1 MQIVCLGLLLF
12 CLTWAE
18 PTVQPQAEKTKQD
31 CVEEQRITYKGHH
44 EKRGYYI
51 KHVYTSSGRKNQTN
65 VKQEGKNKDNT
76 TLHHSGKRRNQ
87 EAASTENIVQ
97 EREKDLFLLGF
108 NKNNQISKP
117 PNLFEN
123 RQTMNEEYSI
133 SNNEN
138 ARNNLKMPIYPE
150 STGKNGPE
158 DGDNIVSE
166 LHDQEEY
173 GAAFNRN
180 NMRHIMEPEAVI
192 KLLGEENKE
201 IKPRNI
207 ESRIPASAH
216 YAKDLSKSKKNY
228 QRDPQAPNIPVKSKS
243 THHIHHKTDYLKQF
257 PKLKNIPS
265 DFGGSGYPDVQE
277 VGNNDIPPFSG
288 DGQPFKDIS
297 SKGEAIDPDLEGTDI
312 QTEFSGPGEAETI
325 NSEAGGPGYNDIPE
339 KAESGR
345 NAIGA
350 RDETGQESNTA
361 GVSLVEGSNDIIGS
375 TNFKE
380 LPGKEGNRVDAGSQ
394 NAHQGKV
401 EFHYPHVPSKEKRK
415 EGSGDVAVSTNY
427 NEIPKNGKGS
437 SRKGTEHS
445 NRNQVTSNENQR
457 FPSKGKSPGQ
467 LIPSH
472 GFDNEI
478 KNEIGSQSG
487 PNDERTVTTHGEKH
501 QYPAHGQNNSMWN
514 KGAPR
519 RKGSWGYRKPHA
531 HRRFR
536 PPKNHDSSESS
547 DSGSS
552 SESGG
557 D

>member
-18 PTVQPQAEKTKQD
+18 LMVQPQAEKTKQD

-44 EKRGYYI
+44 EKHGYYI
-51 KHVYTSSGRKNQTN
+51 KCVYTPSGRKNQTN
-65 VKQEGKNKDNT
+65 MKQEGKNKDYT
-76 TLHHSGKRRNQ
+76 TLHHSGKRGNQ
-87 EAASTENIVQ
+87 EASSKENIVQ
-97 EREKDLFLLGF
+97 ERQKDLFLLGF

-117 PNLFEN
+117 PNLIEN
-123 RQTMNEEYSI
+123 RQTMNKDYSI
-133 SNNEN
+133 SNNKN
-138 ARNNLKMPIYPE
+138 AGNNLKMPIYPE
-150 STGKNGPE
+150 STGNKGPE
-158 DGDNIVSE
+158 DGDNAVSE

-173 GAAFNRN
+173 GAALSRN
-180 NMRHIMEPEAVI
+180 NMRHIMEPEAMI
-192 KLLGEENKE
+192 KLLGKENKE
-201 IKPRNI
+201 IKPRKI
-207 ESRIPASAH
+207 ESKIPASAH
-216 YAKDLSKSKKNY
+216 DAKDLSKSKKNY
-228 QRDPQAPNIPVKSKS
+228 QRDPQAPNISVKSKS
-243 THHIHHKTDYLKQF
+243 THHIHHKTDHLKQF

-277 VGNNDIPPFSG
+277 KGENDIPPFSG

-297 SKGEAIDPDLEGTDI
+297 SKGEAMDPDLEGASV
-312 QTEFSGPGEAETI
+312 QTELSGPGEAETI
-325 NSEAGGPGYNDIPE
+325 HSEAGSPGYNDIPE

-350 RDETGQESNTA
+350 RDETGQEANTA

-415 EGSGDVAVSTNY
+415 EGSSDVAVSTNY

-437 SRKGTEHS
+437 SRKGTEHF

-457 FPSKGKSPGQ
+457 FPSKGKSPGR
-467 LIPSH
+467 LTPSH
-472 GFDNEI
+472 GLD
-478 KNEIGSQSG
+478 NEIGSQSG
-487 PNDERTVTTHGEKH
+487 PNNERTITTHGGKN
-501 QYPAHGQNNSMWN
+501 QYPAHRQNNST
-514 KGAPR
+514 PR
-519 RKGSWGYRKPHA
+519 RKGSWGYRRPHT

-536 PPKNHDSSESS
+536 PPKSRDSSESS

-552 SESGG
+552 SESDG